1 MKQAQLLTLLQQG
14 ESDKVEFKRELNQ
27 ATKQAFFR
35 HGDFVGQIFI
45 HQKMTV
51 IIYNEIT
58 D

>member
-27 ATKQAFFR
+27 ATQAIFC
-35 HGDFVGQIFI
+35 HGDFVGHIFV
-45 HQKMTV
+45 HQKTTA